1 MFNRDKSI
9 LYYCTANQWEFLYNL
24 KIHYNPFEKH
34 ITKGTYYLGKY
45 LFTRYLVP
53 TAKFKN
59 LSLSELALMLEKD
72 RKSKRK
78 A

>member
-1 MFNRDKSI
+1 M
-9 LYYCTANQWEFLYNL
+9 YYCTANQREFLDSLN
-24 KIHYNPFEKH
+24 IHNNTYKKH
-34 ITKGTYYLGKY
+34 LAKGTYYLGKY
-45 LFTRYLVP
+45 LFTGYLVP

-78 A
+78 S